1 MKRTPTSV
9 GVFVPQVQVG
19 LRVAYVACKM
29 PVSIYICISISL
41 SISISISIS
50 VYIYINVYTNI
61 YHMYNLNYG
70 T

>member
-50 VYIYINVYTNI
+50 VLYIYIYKCI
-61 YHMYNLNYG
+61 YKYISYV
-70 T
+70 

>member
-50 VYIYINVYTNI
+50 VIYIYKCI
-61 YHMYNLNYG
+61 YKYISYV
-70 T
+70 